1 MVAHDGSVASAAIE
15 FGTVID
21 GGVVSPGGGGGGGET
36 VEITYTLSG
45 GLVMYRLPF
54 KKSKVI
60 PDRFEPTAIG
70 LPMTVLLLPDITETK

>member
-45 GLVMYRLPF
+45 GLVMYRLPS
-54 KKSKVI
+54 KESKVI
-60 PDRFEPTAIG
+60 PDGFEPTDWEIRYDIG
-70 LPMTVLLLPDITETK
+70 GVIKYQNE